1 MIRRKS
7 GSGRST
13 DVSTEENKKV
23 SWRLQEEVFGQGKQE
38 LVDELLAPDYV
49 SHAPGDPDHAAVDG
63 PATMPLTRSGA
74 VGRRGVKRFI
84 PKGDVGRDGG
94 SFDGPGLRQRWDR
107 ARESLTR
114 NPREPKKTFAL
125 EVRPEEVKA
134 LYARVLALQS
144 LVDERLDPRE
154 IEYLYVFMSRMGLS
168 SDSREEVGRA
178 LHTKDVSPADVV
190 RLVEEVISAVPDNQ
204 DEMAASMIKDLVQVS
219 RADKVVLP
227 LEQASI
233 ELAAEARFGERAPR
247 IIELAEKTLKYEQ
260 ALLDGK
266 VSAGELE
273 AHAKEIVAVATAASV
288 PITALFFSG
297 SVVGLSAA
305 GITSGLAALGL
316 GGLLGLSAM
325 VTGIGA
331 VVVIGVTAYAAT
343 RWALG
348 GKERE
353 LARQREHMI
362 QEIIKSHQ
370 GAIED
375 LAEDQSA
382 IAMKLAEYVSRSDQN
397 EARLARLKEELQ
409 MFTAALAELKQEKDN
424 MQAQSA

>member
-1 MIRRKS
+1 MRGGRPNLDAADIRHLWDKAKAS
-7 GSGRST
+7 
-13 DVSTEENKKV
+13 VK
-23 SWRLQEEVFGQGKQE
+23 
-38 LVDELLAPDYV
+38 
-49 SHAPGDPDHAAVDG
+49 GDPPPED
-63 PATMPLTRSGA
+63 
-74 VGRRGVKRFI
+74 
-84 PKGDVGRDGG
+84 
-94 SFDGPGLRQRWDR
+94 
-107 ARESLTR
+107 
-114 NPREPKKTFAL
+114 PKKTFTL
-125 EVRPEEVKA
+125 EVRPDEVKA

-144 LVDERLDPRE
+144 LVDGRLDPRE
-154 IEYLYVFMSRMGLS
+154 IEYLYVFMSRIGLS
-168 SDSREEVGRA
+168 SNSREEVRRV
-178 LHTKDVSPADVV
+178 LRTKDVSPADVV

-204 DEMAASMIKDLVQVS
+204 DEIAASMIKDLVQVS
-219 RADKVVLP
+219 CADNAVRPQEK
-227 LEQASI
+227 ASI
-233 ELAAEARFGERAPR
+233 GLAAEAHFGERAPKV
-247 IIELAEKTLKYEQ
+247 IELAEKTVKYEQ

-325 VTGIGA
+325 VTGIGT

-353 LARQREHMI
+353 LVRQREHMI

-382 IAMKLAEYVSRSDQN
+382 IALKLAEYVSRSDRN

-409 MFTAALAELKQEKDN
+409 MFTAALAELKQEKDD